1 VRKRANASDY
11 RRRIA
16 AIHAEGMIASGN
28 FMFGFDEDG
37 PEIFDDTLAF
47 LDETKMLHAS
57 FTAEIPFPGTP
68 AWRRYRDEGRLL
80 SLDYDD
86 YLGKDHVLV
95 HPRRM
100 SPKQLRHGIRGLALA
115 FYGPRRRL
123 RLAVAAARNQRLLA
137 ELGAARTPALVG
149 LNAFQMWQWH
159 YRMSRPGAWLYRT
172 LLPAARMR
180 YRSEWTRRS
189 NFS

>member
-1 VRKRANASDY
+1 MARHR
-11 RRRIA
+11 
-16 AIHAEGMIASGN
+16 
-28 FMFGFDEDG
+28 
-37 PEIFDDTLAF
+37 
-47 LDETKMLHAS
+47 
-57 FTAEIPFPGTP
+57 
-68 AWRRYRDEGRLL
+68 RLL